1 MNKIGIRAHDIGKFD
16 AKTLV
21 SKVKELSFDGIQLV
35 FNKALTN
42 VIDFDNMIDLKSYF
56 NDIEVMMLGAYFN
69 MVHPD
74 KNIVLEGID
83 NFYKT
88 IEVAPLFNS
97 KYVGTE
103 TGSLMGN
110 PWGYVKE
117 NHLDQTLDLSIE
129 IIRKLVNKAKLHNV
143 IVLIEGAYSHV
154 AYNPSRVDKILKTI
168 DSKNLKVTLDLFNFL
183 NFENYQNHLDILLE
197 SISLFGD
204 DIKIFHLKD
213 FIIKDQMLIQVA
225 LGDGL
230 MNYEEIIKII
240 KLNNPSA
247 YLIFEGVTGD
257 SISKSYQYIKS
268 LLERN

>member
-35 FNKALTN
+35 FSKALTN
-42 VIDFDNMIDLKSYF
+42 DIDFNHIDSIAYDLKG
-56 NDIEVMMLGAYFN
+56 IEIMMLGAYFN
-69 MVHPD
+69 MVHPNQ
-74 KNIVLEGID
+74 NILENSIE
-83 NFYKT
+83 NFIKH
-88 IEVAPLFNS
+88 IEIAKKLNT
-97 KYVGTE
+97 KYIGTE
-103 TGSLMGN
+103 TGSLMGS

-117 NHLDQTLDLSIE
+117 NHLEETLDKVIDLT
-129 IIRKLVNKAKLHNV
+129 RKLVNKAKKHDVV
-143 IVLIEGAYSHV
+143 ILVEGAYNHV
-154 AYNPSRVDKILKTI
+154 AYNPSKVHTILKTI
-168 DSKNLKVTLDLFNFL
+168 NSENLKVTLDLFNFL
-183 NFENYQNHLDILLE
+183 NINNYQYHLDILNE

-213 FIIKDQMLIQVA
+213 FIIKDQMLIQVS
-225 LGDGL
+225 LGEGL

-240 KLNNPSA
+240 KKNNPNS

-257 SISKSYQYIKS
+257 QISKSYQYIKS